1 MSTAYHGSC
10 TCDAHART
18 YPITARSNL
27 LDAAVL
33 FEQQDNK
40 QRSAEGHQRS
50 CPCRRHPIP
59 PELAPI
65 NSTVFVPKQL
75 AIRLWA
81 MVIVTYM
88 YFAQTHGEIRGYFQ
102 FRVLG
107 KSILDGICNLSEW
120 IEHHA
125 RLPRPCSTSTH
136 VWYNIKGKS
145 VVLAWANSHEY
156 MGKAYCLQLMVWN
169 AAFCESARAPTRTP
183 IKTWMHFLC
192 IV

>member
-18 YPITARSNL
+18 YSITARSNL

-50 CPCRRHPIP
+50 CLCRRHPIL

-102 FRVLG
+102 FRVPA

-136 VWYNIKGKS
+136 VWYNIKGKG
-145 VVLAWANSHEY
+145 VVLAWA
-156 MGKAYCLQLMVWN
+156 
-169 AAFCESARAPTRTP
+169 TP
-183 IKTWMHFLC
+183 L
-192 IV
+192 